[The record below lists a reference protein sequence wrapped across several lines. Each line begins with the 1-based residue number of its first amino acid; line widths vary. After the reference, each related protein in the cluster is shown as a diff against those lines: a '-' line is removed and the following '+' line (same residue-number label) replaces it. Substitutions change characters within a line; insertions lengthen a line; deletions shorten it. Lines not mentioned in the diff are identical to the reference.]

1 MNIFIRVDA
10 HFKIGIG
17 HIYRCLKL
25 TSYIDTSNNITFI
38 CKKYKN
44 LQNKKKE
51 FMNNVYETIRKKFKI
66 KFIELENDD
75 NIKKADMN
83 TWFGEN
89 YMLDANKTIKN
100 LNNCDI
106 LIVDH
111 YSIDYRWES
120 TVKKHTKKLI
130 IIEDFIGRKHNCD
143 VIINGLINDSLVYK
157 NLVNNNCNLFLG
169 SEYLIIGN
177 QFFNQDVKLRENNR
191 ISVFISG
198 SDTTNETCKIINSL
212 KIINKNRKYNFD
224 IIVGGLNQNYQTILE
239 LCKEDNFFIHY
250 NIDNI
255 WEIFNK
261 SYISIGALG
270 QSSLERIALK
280 IPSIMISL
288 TENQLLV
295 SKDLI
300 NAGCF
305 KYIGNIPLNYY
316 NLIDEIIHIEKHYVK
331 YVENCKKYFHTN
343 KLEILFKDI

>member
-25 TSYIDTSNNITFI
+25 TSYIDNINTITFI

-51 FMNNVYETIRKKFKI
+51 FVNNIYKKIEKNFKI
-66 KFIELENDD
+66 KFIEIENDD
-75 NIKKADMN
+75 SIKMDMN

-89 YMLDANKTIKN
+89 YMLDANKTIEN
-100 LNNCDI
+100 LNDCDI

-111 YSIDYRWES
+111 YSVDYRWENI
-120 TVKKHTKKLI
+120 VKKYTKKLI

-143 VIINGLINDSLVYK
+143 LIINGLVNDTLVYK
-157 NLVNNNCNLFLG
+157 NLVNKDCKLLLG
-169 SEYLIIGN
+169 NEYLIIGN
-177 QFFNQDVKLRENNR
+177 HFFNQDIKLREKNR

-198 SDTTNETCKIINSL
+198 SDITNETCKIIKSL
-212 KIINKNRKYNFD
+212 KIINKNKKYIFD
-224 IIVGGLNQNYQTILE
+224 IIVGGLNTNYKTILK
-239 LCKEDNFFIHY
+239 LCKEDYFLIHY

-255 WEIFNK
+255 WEILNR

-270 QSSLERIALK
+270 QSLLERIALK

-288 TENQLLV
+288 SENQLLV
-295 SKDLI
+295 SKNLLSS
-300 NAGCF
+300 GCF
-305 KYIGNIPLNYY
+305 RYIGSIPLNYD
-316 NLIDEIIHIEKHYVK
+316 NLLNEIISIEKNYIK
-331 YVENCKKYFHTN
+331 YVENCNKYFSRN
-343 KLEILFKDI
+343 KLINLFNSI

>member
-25 TSYIDTSNNITFI
+25 ASYINNTNTIIFI
-38 CKKYKN
+38 CKKYNN

-51 FMNNVYETIRKKFKI
+51 FMNNIYEKITKKFKI
-66 KFIELENDD
+66 KFIELKNDD
-75 NIKKADMN
+75 SIKMDMS
-83 TWFGEN
+83 TWFGEH
-89 YMLDANKTIKN
+89 YRLDADKTIKN

-111 YSIDYRWES
+111 YSVDYRWENI
-120 TVKKHTKKLI
+120 VKKYTKKLI
-130 IIEDFIGRKHNCD
+130 ILEDFIGRKHNCD
-143 VIINGLINDSLVYK
+143 LIINGLITDTLLYK
-157 NLVNNNCNLFLG
+157 NLVNSNCNLFLG
-169 SEYLIIGN
+169 NEYLIVGN
-177 QFFNQDVKLRENNR
+177 EFFNQDIKLREKNR
-191 ISVFISG
+191 ISIFISG

-212 KIINKNRKYNFD
+212 KINTKNKNYNFD
-224 IIVGGLNQNYQTILE
+224 IIVGALNSNYKTILE

-261 SYISIGALG
+261 SYISIGTLG

-295 SKDLI
+295 SKNLI
-300 NAGCF
+300 DTNCF
-305 KYIGNIPLNYY
+305 KYIGNIPQNYN
-316 NLIDEIIHIEKHYVK
+316 NLYDEIINIEKNYIK
-331 YVENCKKYFHTN
+331 YVENCRNYFKSN
-343 KLEILFKDI
+343 KLEILFKSI